1 MSGLDIKQSSNW
13 VGPLLWELF
22 LKEERN
28 LFQRLGLKKRRGYLK
43 KKENSTFDQD
53 NMFKIEILLIDQL
66 P

>member
-1 MSGLDIKQSSNW
+1 MSGLDIKQSSSW

-28 LFQRLGLKKRRGYLK
+28 LFQRLELKKRRGYL